1 MFNQVGVRHL
11 PVFNERQRL
20 CGIITRKDMAPSLIE
35 AKLLE
40 TKEKTQQAAR
50 KLQLMHSAASAMKT
64 NSLSRQAIHQELN
77 PLNVNLDSR
86 RRPSIGAFS
95 ASSVSSQGSEEGKSS
110 PICRRS
116 SRGRLRVPTVAHA
129 QSLKTRMDGNVELE
143 EAVEDYERSNSVP
156 IIRRGEVPLTVSPDR
171 PTAAAAAAAGGIK
184 GQEQQGQPMQQSRS
198 FVMRRSRRG
207 SDASTDGSSGP
218 TPGRRRSL
226 TSAVDGRLEQ
236 RRNSL
241 VRLRVPPHGFTP
253 RQSHV
258 ATFHG
263 TSLLPRSQPAA
274 ALPPVVGAPTHL
286 QLSLTPAAPPPN
298 ASARSRVDRTT
309 FRFARGPSPARRLAT
324 RRPAAPRYRAP
335 PVRHAVQCGSPLSVP
350 RNRSP
355 KEARRAGA
363 ARRFA
368 SAKVK
373 LRRWAAGAPEQER
386 RV

>member
-40 TKEKTQQAAR
+40 TKEKTQRAAR

-64 NSLSRQAIHQELN
+64 KSLSRQAIHQELN

-110 PICRRS
+110 PRRRS
-116 SRGRLRVPTVAHA
+116 GRTRLRVPTVAHA
-129 QSLKTRMDGNVELE
+129 QSLKTRMDGDVELE
-143 EAVEDYERSNSVP
+143 EAVEDYERSNSAP
-156 IIRRGEVPLTVSPDR
+156 IIRRGEVPFTVSPDR

-184 GQEQQGQPMQQSRS
+184 VQEQQGQPMQQSRS

-226 TSAVDGRLEQ
+226 ASAVDGRLEQ

-263 TSLLPRSQPAA
+263 TSLLPRS
-274 ALPPVVGAPTHL
+274 
-286 QLSLTPAAPPPN
+286 
-298 ASARSRVDRTT
+298 
-309 FRFARGPSPARRLAT
+309 
-324 RRPAAPRYRAP
+324 
-335 PVRHAVQCGSPLSVP
+335 
-350 RNRSP
+350 
-355 KEARRAGA
+355 
-363 ARRFA
+363 
-368 SAKVK
+368 
-373 LRRWAAGAPEQER
+373 
-386 RV
+386 